1 MATILVQELIRICLF
16 RLKVQ
21 EPAVEYK
28 WFPYNHEIDPNL
40 MEGREDIDENNNL
53 LVELCSFPLF
63 VSNYGKQGQKVYSRA
78 YIVCQVNGTE

>member
-1 MATILVQELIRICLF
+1 ATNLVQELIRICFF

-28 WFPYNHEIDPNL
+28 WFPYNNEIDPNL
-40 MEGREDIDENNNL
+40 MEGRYDIDENNDL

-63 VSNYGKQGQKVYSRA
+63 VSNYGKQGQKIYSRA
-78 YIVCQVNGTE
+78 CIVCQVNDTE